1 MPTREMMAAMSQP
14 STDGNKGLESLDR
27 PLSLQE
33 RELLL
38 WLIEHSG
45 SDDKPRLH
53 SQVEALSVCEK
64 CTCGCPTV
72 YFALKGVPVNQKRE
86 HLIAD
91 YLATVDEQDVGVM
104 LFERAG
110 LLSSLEVYSCAGSD
124 KPFGLPEIATLHT
137 FEEHSKH

>member
-1 MPTREMMAAMSQP
+1 MMAAMSHP
-14 STDGNKGLESLDR
+14 SADGNKGLESLDR

-33 RELLL
+33 RELLI

-45 SDDKPRLH
+45 SEDKPQLR
-53 SQVEALSVCEK
+53 SQAESLSVRKK

-72 YFALKGVPVNQKRE
+72 YFALNGVPVNKKRE
-86 HLIAD
+86 RLIAD
-91 YLATVDEQDVGVM
+91 YLATVDGQDVGVM
-104 LFERAG
+104 LFESDG